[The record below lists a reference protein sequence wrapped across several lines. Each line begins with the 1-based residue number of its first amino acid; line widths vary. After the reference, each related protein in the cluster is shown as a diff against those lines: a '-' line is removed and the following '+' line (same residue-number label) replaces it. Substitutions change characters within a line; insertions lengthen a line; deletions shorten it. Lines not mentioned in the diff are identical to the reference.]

1 MVVIKGKEKKLK
13 EIMKPAQAKL
23 SNHSKKILKRR
34 QDAQPIQQVSG
45 AP

>member
-13 EIMKPAQAKL
+13 EILKPAQAKL
-23 SNHSKKILKRR
+23 SRHSKKILKHR
-34 QDAQPIQQVSG
+34 QDAQPVQYVAG